1 MERKKIL
8 FIYYQNTK
16 PGGVAKV
23 LSQLTSELAELNY
36 DIEILFLLEAH
47 QDFYPIHPK
56 VKKHYI
62 NAFGDKYSRFGT
74 SIYKKYNKIPK
85 IYNIYSYFYDFGTY
99 RVLNQWI
106 KENHQNY
113 DTIVSCW
120 YKISSMLAIN
130 SQVGKKTIAWEHIS
144 YQTGGLVYYN
154 ILRKYYKNLRSIIS
168 LTHTSLEHYK
178 KINPNSIVISNIIG
192 DNYESFKLDITSK
205 ENIICAVSRLDP
217 EKNVKDFINIIKEC
231 KIGEDWKII
240 IAGDGTQRTLLKEQ
254 AQNLG
259 LQNIEFLGSI
269 PQEKILQLYK
279 KSKIFCMTS
288 LNEGLPTVLIEA
300 MFCGNALIAYDCP
313 TGPSEI
319 INANNGYLIKMHDKE
334 NFIVKLKHLISNPQE
349 LTELMISSKTESE
362 KWSKE
367 KIIPQWEKIL

>member
-1 MERKKIL
+1 MNRKKIL

-16 PGGVAKV
+16 PGGIARV
-23 LSQLTSELAELNY
+23 LSQLTAELAELNY

-47 QDFYPIHPK
+47 QDFYPIHSK

-85 IYNIYSYFYDFGTY
+85 IYTVYSYLYDFGTY

-106 KENHQNY
+106 NENHQNY
-113 DTIVSCW
+113 DIIVSCW
-120 YKISSMLAIN
+120 YKISSMLAVN
-130 SQVGKKTIAWEHIS
+130 SKVSKKTIAWEHTN
-144 YQTGGLVYYN
+144 YQIGGFLYYN
-154 ILRKYYKNLRSIIS
+154 ILRKYYKKLHAIVALTQAS
-168 LTHTSLEHYK
+168 LDHYK
-178 KINPNSIVISNIIG
+178 KINPNAVIISNIIG
-192 DNYESFKLDITSK
+192 DNYENVDLDIEKK
-205 ENIICAVSRLDP
+205 ENIICTVGRLHP
-217 EKNVKDFINIIKEC
+217 EKNIAEFIDIIKEC
-231 KIGEDWKII
+231 NIGQDWKII
-240 IAGDGTQRTLLKEQ
+240 IAGNGSQMALLKEQ
-254 AQNLG
+254 TQKLG
-259 LQNIEFLGSI
+259 LDNIEFLGDI
-269 PQEKILQLYK
+269 PQEEILELYK

-319 INANNGYLIKMHDKE
+319 INAFNGYLIKMRDKE
-334 NFIVKLKHLISNPQE
+334 NYIIKLKHLINNSHE